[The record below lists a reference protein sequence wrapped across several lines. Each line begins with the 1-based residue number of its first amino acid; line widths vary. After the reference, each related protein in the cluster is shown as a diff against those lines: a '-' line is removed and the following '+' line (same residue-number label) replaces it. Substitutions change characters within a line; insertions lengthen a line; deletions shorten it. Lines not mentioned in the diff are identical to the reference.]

1 MDDDFLSNLPPG
13 LPGDSDSL
21 SPNAT
26 EEPGW
31 WASSDGVETVHFAV
45 RCVMTSVYIL
55 IITVGLLGNITL
67 VKIFIT
73 NSAMRSVPNIFISSL
88 AAGDL
93 LLLVTCVP
101 VDAFRYFSE
110 EWVFGEAACK
120 LIPVIQ
126 LTSVGVSVFTLT
138 ALSADRYKAIVN
150 PMDIQTSSA
159 VFWTCLKAVSI
170 WLLSVLLA
178 VPEAIF
184 SQVVSMQGNRDNT
197 NVTFVNCVPYPLS
210 NQMHPKIHSVM
221 IFLVYFLIPLAIIS
235 VYYYHIARTL
245 IKSAHDM
252 PGEVSE
258 HTKRQ
263 METRKRL
270 AKIVLVFVGLFA
282 LCWFPNHVLYMYRS
296 FHYHQM
302 DLSLAH
308 LVITLLARVLS
319 FSSSCVN
326 PFALYL
332 LSESFR
338 RHFNSQLRCGRGPR
352 PERQASYMHS
362 TSHIRLTSIKKTTP
376 TAAIIAPAA
385 NGNSNRQE
393 VAL

>member
-1 MDDDFLSNLPPG
+1 
-13 LPGDSDSL
+13 
-21 SPNAT
+21 
-26 EEPGW
+26 
-31 WASSDGVETVHFAV
+31 
-45 RCVMTSVYIL
+45 
-55 IITVGLLGNITL
+55 
-67 VKIFIT
+67 
-73 NSAMRSVPNIFISSL
+73 
-88 AAGDL
+88 
-93 LLLVTCVP
+93 
-101 VDAFRYFSE
+101 
-110 EWVFGEAACK
+110 
-120 LIPVIQ
+120 
-126 LTSVGVSVFTLT
+126 
-138 ALSADRYKAIVN
+138 
-150 PMDIQTSSA
+150 MDIQTSSA

-184 SQVVSMQGNRDNT
+184 SQVVSMQGHRDNT

-221 IFLVYFLIPLAIIS
+221 IFLVYFLVPLAIIS

-252 PGEVSE
+252 PGELSE

-385 NGNSNRQE
+385 NGNSSRQE

>member
-1 MDDDFLSNLPPG
+1 MDDEFLSNLSPA
-13 LPGDSDSL
+13 LPGDPEAL
-21 SPNAT
+21 SPNST
-26 EEPGW
+26 EEPDW
-31 WASSDGVETVHFAV
+31 WASSDDGETVHFAV

-184 SQVVSMQGNRDNT
+184 SQVVSMQGHNT
-197 NVTFVNCVPYPLS
+197 NITFVNCVPYPLS

-338 RHFNSQLRCGRGPR
+338 RHFNSQLRCGRGHR
-352 PERQASYMHS
+352 PERQASYLHS

>member
-1 MDDDFLSNLPPG
+1 MKRLLS
-13 LPGDSDSL
+13 
-21 SPNAT
+21 
-26 EEPGW
+26 
-31 WASSDGVETVHFAV
+31 
-45 RCVMTSVYIL
+45 
-55 IITVGLLGNITL
+55 
-67 VKIFIT
+67 
-73 NSAMRSVPNIFISSL
+73 
-88 AAGDL
+88 
-93 LLLVTCVP
+93 VT
-101 VDAFRYFSE
+101 R
-110 EWVFGEAACK
+110 
-120 LIPVIQ
+120 IQ
-126 LTSVGVSVFTLT
+126 KKKQEVQ
-138 ALSADRYKAIVN
+138 YKAIVN

-184 SQVVSMQGNRDNT
+184 SQVVSMQGHRD

-221 IFLVYFLIPLAIIS
+221 IFLVYFLVPLAIIS

-282 LCWFPNHVLYMYRS
+282 LCWFPNHVLYMYPPPSTTTTRWICHWLIWSSPCWPESSASPHPASTRS
-296 FHYHQM
+296 P
-302 DLSLAH
+302 S
-308 LVITLLARVLS
+308 T
-319 FSSSCVN
+319 
-326 PFALYL
+326 YL

-352 PERQASYMHS
+352 PERQASYLHS

-376 TAAIIAPAA
+376 TAAINPPAA
-385 NGNSNRQE
+385 NGNSSRQE